1 MLDLE
6 PAGMGNRAPLRVL
19 FVTGMHP
26 TDRFPRRGIIIRRIA
41 EALRRRGHRIEV
53 LDVGGD
59 RGLRRYLRARPKVGR
74 AGRYTTPDL
83 IHVHFGYSVLAIPH
97 VSVPLVASFYGDDL
111 NGTSSETGRTSLKSQ
126 VGVLVSNWLAVR
138 SRRCIVVSDQMRE
151 RFWWATLRQK
161 TTVVRDAVDPNL
173 FVARSRSEARA
184 RLGLESDRL
193 LVLFP
198 HRADDPNKRLSLAV

>member
-19 FVTGMHP
+19 
-26 TDRFPRRGIIIRRIA
+26 
-41 EALRRRGHRIEV
+41 
-53 LDVGGD
+53 
-59 RGLRRYLRARPKVGR
+59 
-74 AGRYTTPDL
+74 
-83 IHVHFGYSVLAIPH
+83 
-97 VSVPLVASFYGDDL
+97 SVPLVASFYGDDL

-151 RFWWATLRQK
+151 RFWWATLRHK

-184 RLGLESDRL
+184 RLGLEGDRL

-198 HRADDPNKRLSLAV
+198 HRADDQTRCRGTTLPQMPSWSPR